1 MSPRFDLD
9 ARDAAAALAYF
20 AGRAAQMLHDDGDW
34 RWSGVVTPLTRLG
47 VEWGAETLLHDR
59 GGAAFVSVYV
69 YAGHRGQGHLRRH
82 ARLRPPDQ
90 RYVTT
95 PGCGIFDALAHLDP
109 RTVLAAPLSGRGE
122 YEAIERHYGATR
134 ARRSGVPYMNH
145 IDEGLRV
152 LHRWLGASDRA
163 MRAWCLHPLVQ
174 SDEDLRR
181 SHAAGLLD
189 GFEPAVVTLA
199 LEYRNIANAFLSPM
213 QQHPGYDDSSRIAR
227 SPLDEVNAMLV
238 ADKLQNCKD
247 FRAHHREHPRSA
259 WLARYFERWLT
270 ALGVDPAGVNRLAQ
284 ETAIPPGVIG
294 APREV

>member
-9 ARDAAAALAYF
+9 ARDAAAAQAYF
-20 AGRAAQMLHDDGDW
+20 AGRATQMLHDDEDW
-34 RWSGVVTPLTRLG
+34 RWSGVVTPLLRLG

-163 MRAWCLHPLVQ
+163 KRAWCLHPLVQ
-174 SDEDLRR
+174 GDADLRR

-189 GFEPAVVTLA
+189 GFEPASTPRSCGRSCSRPTLA
-199 LEYRNIANAFLSPM
+199 SRSRARTARCSSWSRPSPARAGC
-213 QQHPGYDDSSRIAR
+213 PGCVCAGASRDR
-227 SPLDEVNAMLV
+227 SFQTCPIDQAVG
-238 ADKLQNCKD
+238 
-247 FRAHHREHPRSA
+247 P
-259 WLARYFERWLT
+259 
-270 ALGVDPAGVNRLAQ
+270 
-284 ETAIPPGVIG
+284 
-294 APREV
+294 